1 MLRKASTSEERRGM
15 RGARR
20 PRAAGASLGCA
31 TFQFLQSSVI
41 LITALRDPVG
51 LPCTLSG
58 MENKVRYWRNKVRTL
73 DLG

>member
-1 MLRKASTSEERRGM
+1 M

-20 PRAAGASLGCA
+20 PRYSHGAAGASLGCA

-41 LITALRDPVG
+41 LVTALSDPVC

-58 MENKVRYWRNKVRTL
+58 IENKVRYWRNKVRTL